1 MLCYTFSMEI
11 WQGSVLILVFL
22 YSTLC
27 FLLGW
32 RNCKIRKNPFGL
44 SRGFTILG
52 AFVWIDAVTFGAFF
66 ALSALLSFLLQDFIL
81 FCLIY
86 SVFWV
91 IRSAGES
98 IYWFLEQF
106 VDKHRNKPETLKGH
120 KMFPGDAVYIHYQIF
135 WQCVTVLSIIASV
148 YFFSIWL

>member
-1 MLCYTFSMEI
+1 MEI
-11 WQGSVLILVFL
+11 WQSSIIIFLFL

-32 RNCKIRKNPFGL
+32 KNCYLKKNPFGL
-44 SRGFTILG
+44 TRYFSFLG
-52 AFVWIDAVTFGAFF
+52 AFVWVDAVTFGAFF
-66 ALSALLSFLLQDFIL
+66 ALSALISLVFQDFIL

-91 IRSAGES
+91 VRSVGES

-106 VDKHRNKPETLKGH
+106 ANPHRNKPETLKGH
-120 KMFPGDAVYIHYQIF
+120 KMFPGESIYINYQIF
-135 WQCVTVLSIIASV
+135 WQCVGVVSIIASV
-148 YFFSIWL
+148 YFFTKWF